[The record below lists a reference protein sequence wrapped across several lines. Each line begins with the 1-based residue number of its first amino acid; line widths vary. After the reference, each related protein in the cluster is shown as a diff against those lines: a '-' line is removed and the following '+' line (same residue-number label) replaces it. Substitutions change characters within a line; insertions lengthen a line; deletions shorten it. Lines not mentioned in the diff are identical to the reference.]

1 MSLRSAELSNLAT
14 SASVE
19 MPAQALLEIKRVVLA
34 YNAVPVVCELS
45 LTLAKGEIACLLGPS
60 GCGKSTLLRAIA
72 GLHSV
77 QSGTISLRGEL
88 LSSAK
93 QEVPPDVR
101 RLSFVFQDL
110 ALFPHLSVA
119 DNVALGIL
127 RRPAQA
133 RAARIAELL
142 EQFALTQFAKR
153 FPHELS
159 GGQQQRVALARALAP
174 QHDLILLDEPFSSL
188 DARLRTELSRSL
200 RQQLTAS
207 GTSAIFVSHDLSE
220 ALACAD
226 VIGVMN
232 QGRLEQWGTPFSVYC
247 QPASRFVASF
257 VGDGTML
264 EATVRDAQISTALG
278 AFAFAQAGTQ
288 QAQMTLLLRPED
300 LHFDASA
307 SLRGRVTRSEF
318 RGAYTLYQVQA
329 QGLAL
334 LVSAAHSEPLPDGME
349 VGLRV
354 APRHIN
360 LFERG

>member
-1 MSLRSAELSNLAT
+1 MRSADQGNLT
-14 SASVE
+14 T
-19 MPAQALLEIKRVVLA
+19 PAVQTEPVQALLQVQRLVLA
-34 YNAVPVVCELS
+34 YSGSPVVCELS

-72 GLHSV
+72 GLHNV
-77 QSGTISLRGEL
+77 HSGSISLRGEL
-88 LSSAK
+88 LSSTK
-93 QEVPPDVR
+93 RQVPPDAR

-110 ALFPHLSVA
+110 ALFPHLCVA
-119 DNVALGIL
+119 DNLALGIL
-127 RRPAQA
+127 RRPAPA

-142 EQFALTQFAKR
+142 EQFELTAFAKR

-188 DARLRTELSRSL
+188 DARLRTDLSRSL

-207 GTSAIFVSHDLSE
+207 GTSAILVSHDLSE

-232 QGRLEQWGTPFSVYC
+232 KGRLEQWGTPFSVYC
-247 QPASRFVASF
+247 QPASLFVAGF

-264 EATVRDAQISTALG
+264 NASVRDGQIKTLLG
-278 AFAFAQAGTQ
+278 AMTDPKARTAH
-288 QAQMTLLLRPED
+288 AQMRLLLRPED

-307 SLRGRVTRSEF
+307 ALRGRVLRSEF
-318 RGAYTLYQVQA
+318 RGAQTLYQIQT
-329 QGLAL
+329 QGLEL
-334 LVSAAHSEPLPDGME
+334 LVSAAHSQPLPDGME

-360 LFERG
+360 LF